1 MFRAVVPGRAAHARA
16 MKLLE
21 NNRLSALT
29 AFLTERSLGDRVIDG
44 RVEAFSCKRA
54 GDDKKLSKQ
63 LEKQYADELT
73 SSPGSLDTTSPLGVL
88 SASST
93 RRLLIDLISTM
104 NASFPDHDF
113 SALRPEQFCRE
124 ASADFVA
131 RSCTRYLSEISD
143 QGFDLLQELW
153 AAVEEAVSLK
163 DCEVFSYVPDLDS
176 DPFSEGALWSFNYF
190 FFNKSLK
197 RIVYFSC
204 VARSKYSAD
213 PKSFEEYDDDYRIY
227 EGDDD
232 RLPAGDWVM
241 DTE

>member
-1 MFRAVVPGRAAHARA
+1 

-73 SSPGSLDTTSPLGVL
+73 SSPGSLDTTSPLG
-88 SASST
+88 
-93 RRLLIDLISTM
+93 
-104 NASFPDHDF
+104 
-113 SALRPEQFCRE
+113 FCRE

-190 FFNKSLK
+190 FFNKTLK

-213 PKSFEEYDDDYRIY
+213 PKSFEACATTTGYARATTTAP
-227 EGDDD
+227 GR
-232 RLPAGDWVM
+232 RLGHGHG
-241 DTE
+241 